1 MTNIQGYLAA
11 PHLMHHLEPMFNPV
25 DSNGDVITDLHYCYW
40 CKPEFFARLAPGYT
54 LCSKCGIVILTGIEE
69 DPYNEEMNVCEKCA
83 DELNAEFGD
92 GND

>member
-1 MTNIQGYLAA
+1 
-11 PHLMHHLEPMFNPV
+11 MFVPV
-25 DSNGDVITDLHYCYW
+25 DENGNELVDEHYCYW
-40 CKPEFFARLAPGYT
+40 CRPEFFARLAPGYT
-54 LCSKCGIVILTGIEE
+54 LCSKCGIVILTGIED